1 MDEKER
7 KEVLARIEE
16 LRSLHRQ
23 LDTKIA
29 TLVSEPVTDQL
40 HIRRLKKQKLKIRD
54 EIAALDNLLFP
65 DIIA

>member
-1 MDEKER
+1 MDEEER